1 MFDQERK
8 GLEEK
13 LSVFAEESFNVLGRD
28 SRIIGIVILY
38 DDNSISADLE
48 SSGEVEAETKEIW
61 RSELERHGLNG
72 ESIGRAIRDFEKE
85 TNQVIFKILFHY
97 PTVGGDVTL
106 FLVLSDI
113 SGELFGLIDPL
124 ILAFPDEINRRAKYR
139 YN

>member
-1 MFDQERK
+1 
-8 GLEEK
+8 
-13 LSVFAEESFNVLGRD
+13 
-28 SRIIGIVILY
+28 
-38 DDNSISADLE
+38 
-48 SSGEVEAETKEIW
+48 
-61 RSELERHGLNG
+61 
-72 ESIGRAIRDFEKE
+72 
-85 TNQVIFKILFHY
+85 VIFKILFHY